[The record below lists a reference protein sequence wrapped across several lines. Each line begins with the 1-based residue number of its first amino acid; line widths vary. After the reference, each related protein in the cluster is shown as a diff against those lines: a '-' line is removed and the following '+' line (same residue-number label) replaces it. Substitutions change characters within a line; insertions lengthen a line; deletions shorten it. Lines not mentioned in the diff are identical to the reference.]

1 MRLCASCYA
10 VRQIYLARS
19 IITRANGR
27 MQMNRSYLMRHISYQ
42 LHTFVKY
49 FDINGVLTEHF
60 CGHLNFDDFAL
71 SEELVPYCCQQCR
84 KAPFPMI
91 FEVDSSF
98 CYSWIPDCDGAFL
111 IGPVQFPYPVILNYQ
126 FQSDCDNTS
135 RITDIPICTFEDFL
149 CSILLVY
156 NLYHEKEL
164 EQDYLFRSCCIS
176 KGEDTAPLKAYSE
189 LVFRNREAGRK
200 HNPYDQE
207 MREQYSI
214 EQGNLELLQKSLEED
229 YIGELGIVSKDP
241 LRNDKYLAVVVISL
255 ASRSAIRGG
264 LTPELAFSLSDSYIQ
279 KIDECT
285 AQIQVMHLCRDAE
298 FQYAKMVQ
306 QLKKQQNRKQEKNP
320 YIEQCKDYVFSYLHD
335 KLEVADIAEHLCL
348 NISYLSELF
357 HEYEGITLKSYIRRE
372 KIELAKNLLTYS
384 KYTYSEIAA
393 YLGFSSQSHL
403 GKSFKEVTGYTPGRY
418 RREFSSSS

>member
-1 MRLCASCYA
+1 
-10 VRQIYLARS
+10 
-19 IITRANGR
+19 
-27 MQMNRSYLMRHISYQ
+27 MNRFYLMKHISYQ

-49 FDINGVLTEHF
+49 FDKNGVLTDHF
-60 CGHLNFDDFAL
+60 CGRLNFDDFVL
-71 SEELVPYCCQQCR
+71 LDELLPYCRKQCQ
-84 KAPFPMI
+84 KAPFPII

-111 IGPVQFPYPVILNYQ
+111 IGPVHFPYPVILNYQ
-126 FQSDCDNTS
+126 FQSSRDNTNWIS
-135 RITDIPICTFEDFL
+135 DVPLCTFQD
-149 CSILLVY
+149 LLYSTLLIY

-164 EQDYLFRSCCIS
+164 EQDYLFMHCCVP
-176 KGEDTAPLKAYSE
+176 KGADTAPLKAYSE
-189 LVFRNREAGRK
+189 LVFRNRESGRK
-200 HNPYDQE
+200 HNPYGQE

-214 EQGNLELLQKSLEED
+214 EQGNLELLQKSIEED

-241 LRNDKYLAVVVISL
+241 LRNYKYLAVVVISL

-285 AQIQVMHLCRDAE
+285 TQLQVMHLFRAAE
-298 FQYAKMVQ
+298 FQYARMVQ
-306 QLKKQQNRKQEKNP
+306 KLKEQQNKKHEKNP
-320 YIEQCKDYVFSYLHD
+320 YIEQCKDFVFSHLHD

-357 HEYEGITLKSYIRRE
+357 HEYEGITLKAYIRRE

-384 KYTYSEIAA
+384 QYTYSEIAA

-403 GKSFKEVTGYTPGRY
+403 GKSFKEVTGYTPGQY
-418 RREFSSSS
+418 RKEFSSSKFSK